1 MKKKL
6 FTGLSVLMAAMMLTA
21 CGSKPAAEQPPAEEK
36 PVVEEPAAGAA
47 KTGLGIITTIGQS
60 KDAAA
65 DAEGTVEVYSMVA
78 AVIVDADGKIANV
91 AVDGMQTKV
100 GFNNQGAIMAP
111 LETVFQSKMALGD
124 LYGMK
129 KNSAI
134 GKEWNEQAQAF
145 VDYAKG
151 KTLEE
156 LKATALNEEGRPTGD
171 DLKASVT
178 VHVDDIIAVIEK
190 AVMNAQELGAESTDK
205 LGLSMETT
213 IANSKNA
220 SATEEGMVEAYTNY
234 AAVTF
239 GANDVVTSS
248 VIDASQTKVNFDA
261 TGKITTDLA
270 TVPMTKVELGD
281 EYGMKKNSEIGKEWY
296 EQIKAFSDYV
306 VGKTVADI
314 KGLAL
319 DEEGR
324 LTGDDIKGS
333 VSIHV
338 NDQVK
343 LIEMAQ
349 ATAK

>member
-6 FTGLSVLMAAMMLTA
+6 FTGLSVLMAAIMLTA

-134 GKEWNEQAQAF
+134 GKEW
-145 VDYAKG
+145 
-151 KTLEE
+151 
-156 LKATALNEEGRPTGD
+156 
-171 DLKASVT
+171 
-178 VHVDDIIAVIEK
+178 
-190 AVMNAQELGAESTDK
+190 
-205 LGLSMETT
+205 
-213 IANSKNA
+213 
-220 SATEEGMVEAYTNY
+220 
-234 AAVTF
+234 
-239 GANDVVTSS
+239 
-248 VIDASQTKVNFDA
+248 
-261 TGKITTDLA
+261 
-270 TVPMTKVELGD
+270 
-281 EYGMKKNSEIGKEWY
+281 Y